1 MVSSDIKELSSL
13 STNSRTIVF
22 KLSPENMYTALM
34 ALQLFFLAH
43 TVLSYNIPVQE
54 ILSFLEVSSVILLEE
69 KKKKVRQDCQSIRG
83 RKLCYCTNKQT
94 ALSLTAA

>member
-1 MVSSDIKELSSL
+1 
-13 STNSRTIVF
+13 
-22 KLSPENMYTALM
+22 MYTALM

-69 KKKKVRQDCQSIRG
+69 KKKR
-83 RKLCYCTNKQT
+83 
-94 ALSLTAA
+94 